1 MEITAQECSLQGN
14 TNFMLGINDLI
25 ADICHAVDA
34 QVTWLKN
41 FTVSNRNLMKLKYN
55 WYNNFLKGLDSFG
68 RVREMMKQQYSAQ
81 QRKTEAMNKPSDLLQ
96 HSPKLQ

>member
-1 MEITAQECSLQGN
+1 
-14 TNFMLGINDLI
+14 
-25 ADICHAVDA
+25 
-34 QVTWLKN
+34 
-41 FTVSNRNLMKLKYN
+41 MKLKYN